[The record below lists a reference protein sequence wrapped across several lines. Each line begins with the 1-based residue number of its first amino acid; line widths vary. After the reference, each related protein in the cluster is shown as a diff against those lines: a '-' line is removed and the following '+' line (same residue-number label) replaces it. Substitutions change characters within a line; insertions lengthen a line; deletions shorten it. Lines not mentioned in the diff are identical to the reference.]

1 MLHHRVF
8 TQCCLGSN
16 HQSRSQHL
24 CQAKEWGRKQAVRH
38 TNDQQTLIYSAG
50 QKMIHFHFIG
60 VWRQKKGDPFFALS
74 LRHSKLGPLSNF
86 PFAFLGSTSC
96 RPEAAG
102 AEKFFAI
109 KLDNA
114 LLLLSSLLV
123 LSNAYTHTMRL
134 HLNASLSSEYP

>member
-1 MLHHRVF
+1 MG
-8 TQCCLGSN
+8 TQAGS
-16 HQSRSQHL
+16 QTYKRS
-24 CQAKEWGRKQAVRH
+24 
-38 TNDQQTLIYSAG
+38 TNTYLLYWTKDDSFSFYWSLET
-50 QKMIHFHFIG
+50 
-60 VWRQKKGDPFFALS
+60 KKGDPSFALS

>member
-1 MLHHRVF
+1 MG
-8 TQCCLGSN
+8 TQAGS
-16 HQSRSQHL
+16 QTYKRS
-24 CQAKEWGRKQAVRH
+24 
-38 TNDQQTLIYSAG
+38 TNTYLLYWTKDDS
-50 QKMIHFHFIG
+50 FSFIG
-60 VWRQKKGDPFFALS
+60 VERQKRDPSFAS